1 MANAIFTG
9 VSGLRANQQALEV
22 VGNNLSNA
30 NTTGFKM
37 QRIGFSDLF
46 YQTLSAGSSGTSG
59 AGSTN
64 PVQTGFGVHVG
75 AVGTL
80 QTQGSLE
87 PSGNDLDLG
96 IQGSGFFVVSNG
108 DGNLFTRAGTF
119 GIDEN
124 NFLVDPGTGFTV
136 QRFGTVGEGG
146 GSLQAF
152 QAPGDNRIRIPFGS
166 GTAGRVSSEIDTIG
180 NLSATAAVG
189 ATVNSAIQIFDS
201 QGTPHVLSLAFTKT
215 AANTWSLS
223 GSLPPAEGS
232 VSPNVINN
240 ISFSNNGAFL
250 GPVGATLDFTILGPN
265 PLPAQTV
272 TFNLGSVNG
281 FTGLTQFGG
290 PSSAGAVGQN
300 GFAAGFLT
308 SVSVAKDG
316 IINGV
321 FTNGQ
326 LQPLAQVALAS
337 FQNTNGLQREGN
349 NYFSLTPQ
357 SGNALIGASLS
368 GGRGSINQGTL
379 EAANVDIALE
389 FTRLIVAQRGFEI
402 NSRVITIANQVLQ
415 TLTNI
420 VQ

>member
-30 NTTGFKM
+30 NTSGFKT
-37 QRIGFSDLF
+37 QRVGFSDLF
-46 YQTLSAGSSGTSG
+46 YQTLSAGSSGTDG
-59 AGSTN
+59 GGGTN
-64 PVQTGFGVHVG
+64 PVQTGFGVHTG
-75 AVGTL
+75 AVSTL

-96 IQGSGFFVVSNG
+96 IQGAGFFVVSNG
-108 DGNLFTRAGTF
+108 DGNLFTRAGAF
-119 GIDEN
+119 SIDEN
-124 NFLVDPGTGFTV
+124 NFLVDPGTGFAV
-136 QRFGTVGEGG
+136 QRFGTLGEGG

-152 QAPGDNRIRIPFGS
+152 QTPGDNRIRIPFGS
-166 GTAGRVSSEIDTIG
+166 GTAGQASSELTTIG
-180 NLSATAAVG
+180 NLSATAVVG
-189 ATVNSAIQIFDS
+189 ATVNSAIQIFDT
-201 QGTPHVLSLAFTKT
+201 QGTPHVLTLAFTKT
-215 AANTWSLS
+215 ASNTWSLS
-223 GSLPPAEGS
+223 GSLPAAEGT
-232 VSPNVINN
+232 VAPNVINN
-240 ISFSNNGAFL
+240 ISFGNNGAFL
-250 GPVGATLDFTILGPN
+250 GPAGATMDFTILSPN
-265 PLPAQTV
+265 PLPAQTI

-281 FTGLTQFGG
+281 FDGLTQFGG

-326 LQPLAQVALAS
+326 IQPLAQVAMAS
-337 FQNTNGLQREGN
+337 FQNANGLQREGN
-349 NYFSLTPQ
+349 NYFSLTAQ
-357 SGNALIGASLS
+357 SGNALIGTALS
-368 GGRGSINQGTL
+368 AGRGSINQGTL
-379 EAANVDIALE
+379 EASNVDIALE

-415 TLTNI
+415 TLSNI